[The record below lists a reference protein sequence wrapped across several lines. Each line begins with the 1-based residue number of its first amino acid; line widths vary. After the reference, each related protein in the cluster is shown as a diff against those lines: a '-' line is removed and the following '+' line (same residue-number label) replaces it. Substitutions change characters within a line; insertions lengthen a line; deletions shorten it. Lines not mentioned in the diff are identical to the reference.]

1 MRRFLPALLAVVG
14 LLFGIEGVHAQAFKT
29 KYEMVAVT
37 EFMNT
42 PIGEKDSRCWVEL
55 FNFGKEDVDLEK
67 WSIVDAKN
75 DIVEFPKATIKA
87 GDYAIIVIGHDVRRF
102 EDERKKLFEAE
113 WLGGK
118 EDPRVIGVDGRLH
131 LDLNDQIVLQN
142 RRKVPIWIMGWR
154 SDAVYGS
161 STYLAEPNFD
171 VRNYG
176 TAEKPGINRRGKD
189 GTILGYE
196 SQDATKEAD
205 AYKSDVSK
213 LEAIGGI
220 LYQSKENGGKNE
232 PSLGSPLKG
241 GYKQKP

>member
-1 MRRFLPALLAVVG
+1 MSRFLPALVAVASLTFG
-14 LLFGIEGVHAQAFKT
+14 LPSASAQAFKT
-29 KYEMVAVT
+29 KYETVAVT

-42 PIGEKDSRCWVEL
+42 PIGESDSRSWVEL
-55 FNFGKEDVDLEK
+55 FNFGKEPVDIEK
-67 WSIVDAKN
+67 WSIIDSKN
-75 DIVEFPKATIKA
+75 DIIEFPKATIKP
-87 GDYAIIVIGHDVRRF
+87 GDYAIIVFGHDGRRF
-102 EDERKKLFEAE
+102 EDERKKIFEAE

-118 EDPRVIGVDGRLH
+118 EDPRVIGIDGRLH
-131 LDLNDQIVLQN
+131 LDHADSLILQN

-154 SDAVYGS
+154 SDAIYGA

-171 VRNYG
+171 VRHYG
-176 TAEKPGINRRGKD
+176 TAEKPAINRRGKD

-196 SQDATKEAD
+196 GQDSKKEAD
-205 AYKSDVSK
+205 AYTSDVSK

-241 GYKQKP
+241 GYKPKP